1 MIQEEWITRVSSG
14 GTDRKRQI
22 GIAVDSGGETAGDG
36 ESAFS
41 PRVLGDIPV
50 LNRQYHP
57 SGETED
63 TLLFVAGAGG
73 TDREDSSSQDST
85 TVSSDEGTDAF
96 GGIEAYPTSESDG
109 TEEEEDTAGTTEG
122 EEEDTAE
129 SSKEDTA
136 GESEKEK
143 TDTSG
148 ESEEEET
155 ADESEEEEENTTE
168 KSEEDGEDSEDT
180 DGENESGT
188 LFPWQSE
195 NGPPVKLI
203 AGGAIA
209 AALIVAVILLLVRRS
224 IAARDTRTSRA
235 SSSGSGSASSGSSA
249 SADRLA
255 DTSDSASGGEIVWK
269 STIVTEK
276 TQPNAEY
283 AGKLHHIGKRSGQQD
298 SLGITNTPA
307 GVLAVVADGMGGLA
321 DGDKVSQKVVM
332 TILQQSDSL
341 TAVHSPDVLKK
352 MVDGTNTAVNR
363 MLGPDKLYKCGSTLL
378 AVLAGNG
385 SFEWVSV
392 GDSRIYLYRGG
403 RLVQLNREHVYEAE
417 LMQKVVRGELTLA
430 EARSHPKRKGLT
442 SFIGMGKLKYVDGS
456 CRPIPTEKG
465 DILLLMSDGVFNT
478 LSEDEMCAVLQE
490 YQNPA
495 EAADVMKQKILL
507 YNKRT
512 QDNFTAI
519 ILPL

>member
-57 SGETED
+57 SGETEE
-63 TLLFVAGAGG
+63 TLFFVAETGS
-73 TDREDSSSQDST
+73 TDREDSSSGDSDT
-85 TVSSDEGTDAF
+85 ASSDEGTDAF

-109 TEEEEDTAGTTEG
+109 TEEEDTAGTTEG
-122 EEEDTAE
+122 EEVDTAE
-129 SSKEDTA
+129 SPEEETA

-148 ESEEEET
+148 ESEKEDT
-155 ADESEEEEENTTE
+155 ADESEEGGENTTE

-180 DGENESGT
+180 DDENESGT

-195 NGPPVKLI
+195 NGPSIKLI

-209 AALIVAVILLLVRRS
+209 AALILAVILLLVRRR
-224 IAARDTRTSRA
+224 IAARDTKTSRA
-235 SSSGSGSASSGSSA
+235 SSFGSGSTSSGSSA

-255 DTSDSASGGEIVWK
+255 DTADSASGGEIVWK

-276 TQPNAEY
+276 TRPNAEY

-298 SLGITNTPA
+298 SLGIANTPA

-392 GDSRIYLYRGG
+392 GDSRIYLYRNG
-403 RLVQLNREHVYEAE
+403 RLIQLNREHVYEAE
-417 LMQKVVRGELTLA
+417 LMQKVVRGELTFA

-507 YNKRT
+507 YNKRA